1 MPDPQAGPHAQQIRR
16 VALRALA
23 AGIVITLL
31 KFGLFAMTVSVAVLS
46 DALESIINIA
56 AAGMMCYAVWY
67 ANRPADRDHPYGHG
81 KVEFLAVGLE
91 GWLILTAAVIIAYE
105 AIRRLIWGHEVQRLT
120 FGVIGLAVLGVATAA
135 LAIYVM
141 RAGKQY
147 ESPTLAADGKH
158 LMTDSIS
165 TWAVFLG
172 LLLVRWTG
180 KMWLDPV
187 VAIIVAGCIL
197 FVSWRLLWQSVHGLM
212 DRQDPADD
220 KRLRA
225 ILDDEVSRG
234 AIKGYHKLRHRHSG
248 SFHWVDM
255 HLQVD
260 GNMTVTA
267 GHELAS
273 RIEGRIERELGQA
286 NATAHIEPTPG
297 SNPSGASSGAAEADS
312 SAVPST
318 AVNPSHVDPDQPLR

>member
-1 MPDPQAGPHAQQIRR
+1 MPEPQAGPHAQQIRR
-16 VALRALA
+16 VALHALT

-31 KFGLFAMTVSVAVLS
+31 KFTLFALTLSVAVLS
-46 DALESIINIA
+46 DAMESIINIA

-67 ANRPADRDHPYGHG
+67 ANRPADRNHPYGHG
-81 KVEFLAVGLE
+81 KIEFLAVGLE
-91 GWLILTAAVIIAYE
+91 GWLILTAAVVIAYE
-105 AIRRLIWGHEVQRLT
+105 AIRRLIMGQELQRLT
-120 FGVIGLAVLGVATAA
+120 FGVIGLAVLGIATAA

-141 RAGKQY
+141 RAGKKY
-147 ESPTLAADGKH
+147 DSPTLKADGKH
-158 LMTDSIS
+158 LLTDSIS
-165 TWAVFLG
+165 TWAVFVG

-187 VAIIVAGCIL
+187 IAIIVAACIL

-220 KRLRA
+220 KRLRT

-234 AIKGYHKLRHRHSG
+234 FITGYHKLRHRHSG

-255 HLQVD
+255 HLQVN
-260 GNMTVTA
+260 GSMTVTA

-273 RIEGRIERELGQA
+273 RIEARIERELGQA
-286 NATAHIEPTPG
+286 NATAHVEPAPG
-297 SNPSGASSGAAEADS
+297 SAQTNTSPAAEADS
-312 SAVPST
+312 PAVSSAP
-318 AVNPSHVDPDQPLR
+318 VNPPPADPDQPLR